1 MATLYQLTDE
11 YRNLV
16 DNYDMAETDDERE
29 EIIAALIKISGDIRV
44 KSDGN
49 ARVMRNVSAE
59 AKAFREESDRLAKC
73 AKVREYLVERLKQ
86 AQLNAMLTTGLTKI
100 ETSIG
105 TWRTQL
111 NTMSCWVSNPDK
123 VPQRFHVPQ
132 PDKIDKQAMIK
143 EHKATGE
150 LFDGAEFKQE
160 IGIRFR

>member
-1 MATLYQLTDE
+1 MTLYELTDE

-16 DNYDMAETDDERE
+16 NNYDMAETDDERE

-44 KSDGN
+44 KSDGY

-73 AKVREYLVERLKQ
+73 AKVRENLVERLKQ

-105 TWRTQL
+105 TWRIQL
-111 NTMSCWVSNPDK
+111 NPPKCEVTDAEA
-123 VPQRFHVPQ
+123 VPQEYHIPQ
-132 PDKIDKQAMIK
+132 PDAIDRQGILK
-143 EHKATGE
+143 HYRATGE
-150 LFDGAEFKQE
+150 LLPGVEIIQAESL
-160 IGIRFR
+160 RFR